1 MELVHEDLED
11 GLRKI
16 DLAGRFDLEGANE
29 IDLRFTSLVATQ
41 KGFIIV
47 DLSQVDFI
55 ASLGISVLVR
65 NARAIRLREGNLVLL
80 NPQPNVARV
89 LAATRIDQILAVCQ
103 DLEEAR
109 LQLRSAPSPLA

>member
-1 MELVHEDLED
+1 MELIHEDLEE

-29 IDLRFTSLVATQ
+29 IDLRFTTLVATQ
-41 KGFIIV
+41 KSFIIV

-55 ASLGISVLVR
+55 ASLAISVLIR

-89 LAATRIDQILAVCQ
+89 LASTRVDQVVAVCQ

-109 LQLRSAPSPLA
+109 SQLRSTPSPLA

>member
-1 MELVHEDLED
+1 MELIHEDLED

-29 IDLRFTSLVATQ
+29 IDLRLTSLVTTQ
-41 KGFIIV
+41 KNFIIV

-89 LAATRIDQILAVCQ
+89 LASTRIDQILAVCQ

-109 LQLRSAPSPLA
+109 HQLLSAPPLA

>member
-41 KGFIIV
+41 KCFIIV

-55 ASLGISVLVR
+55 ASLAISVLVR

-89 LAATRIDQILAVCQ
+89 RAGTRIDQKLAACRNF
-103 DLEEAR
+103 EEAR
-109 LQLRSAPSPLA
+109 LQLRSARSPLW